1 MKGPVVNPEKIF
13 CLKKRNKNKKFIQ
26 IAGLVFYQIKFER
39 KIAKIRE
46 VNCNFALMRVDLK
59 WNVFHML
66 SNCHKIFYRLGFGN
80 HRVLVGLPLVYFLL
94 TMY

>member
-39 KIAKIRE
+39 KIAKI
-46 VNCNFALMRVDLK
+46 
-59 WNVFHML
+59 
-66 SNCHKIFYRLGFGN
+66 
-80 HRVLVGLPLVYFLL
+80 
-94 TMY
+94 